1 VKIEPPAFEVAALSK
16 AFVAGSVRVEAL
28 RGVSLSAERGQLIA
42 IMGPSGSGKSTLLH
56 LIGGL
61 DAPTSGQVRI
71 GETDLG
77 ALDDDRRA
85 LFRRRQVGFIFQ
97 DFNLLDVLSA
107 AENTA
112 LPLLIDGLSEAEAHR
127 RALAALELVD
137 LAHRGDHLPG
147 QLSGGEQ
154 QRVAIARALV
164 TKPLLLLA
172 DEPTGNLDSTSG
184 DQVLTLLRN
193 LVDHQRQTVVMVT
206 HDARQAALADRL
218 IRLRDGVVVEDQ
230 VLPRCR
236 PFREV
241 LNDLDIVT

>member
-1 VKIEPPAFEVAALSK
+1 VNNGQPAFEVVALTK
-16 AFVAGSVRVEAL
+16 VFVTGSVRVEAL
-28 RGVSLSAERGQLIA
+28 RGINLRAERGQFIA

-71 GETDLG
+71 GATDLG
-77 ALDDDRRA
+77 TLDDDRRA

-107 AENTA
+107 VENTA
-112 LPLLIDGLSEAEAHR
+112 LPLLIDGLSEAESHR
-127 RALAALELVD
+127 RALTALEWVD
-137 LAHRGDHLPG
+137 LAHRADHLPG

-164 TKPLLLLA
+164 GKPLLLLA
-172 DEPTGNLDSTSG
+172 DEPTGNLDSASG

-218 IRLRDGVVVEDQ
+218 VRLRDGVVVEEQ
-230 VLPRCR
+230 TLPRTR

-241 LNDLDIVT
+241 LHDLDIVP